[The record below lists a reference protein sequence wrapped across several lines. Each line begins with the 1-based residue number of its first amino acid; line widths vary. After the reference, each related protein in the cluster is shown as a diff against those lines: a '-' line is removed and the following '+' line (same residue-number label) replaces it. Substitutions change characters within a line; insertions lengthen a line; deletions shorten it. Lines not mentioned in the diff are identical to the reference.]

1 MASTVF
7 VAERDEVVN
16 APPPARISVTDLL
29 MVCMALLWGVNF
41 IVVKFATGI
50 FAPLAFNSARILLAV
65 VVLWAIFVARGAQL
79 PPRAQL
85 RGMLALGMLGNGL
98 YQILWVE
105 GMARTRAS
113 DAALLIAASPAFIEI
128 IGWIRGDERTG
139 LRGIAGIALSLT
151 GIGLIVSAAPAS
163 AGNRSSLAGNALI
176 LASVLCW
183 SLYSVGLRPFTETV
197 DGLTLSAV
205 TMTGGL
211 VPMLIAATPSLL
223 ATSWGSVSA
232 VGWGAVGYSGI
243 IALVVAYLFFYRGVR
258 VLGPTR
264 AAMYSNLQPIFA
276 MTAAW
281 AMLGEVP
288 HARQLLGGAC
298 IVGGL
303 LLTRMPSRQAA
314 VHE

>member
-1 MASTVF
+1 MASTAYVT
-7 VAERDEVVN
+7 ERDHVEN

-50 FAPLAFNSARILLAV
+50 FAPLAFNSARIVLAV
-65 VVLWAIFVARGAQL
+65 VVLWGIFFARGASL
-79 PPRAQL
+79 PPRVQL

-128 IGWIRGDERTG
+128 IGWVRGQERTG
-139 LRGIAGIALSLT
+139 LRGIAGITLSLA
-151 GIGLIVSAAPAS
+151 GIGLIVSAAPAGGS
-163 AGNRSSLAGNALI
+163 NRSTLAGNALI
-176 LASVLCW
+176 LGSVLCW
-183 SLYSVGLRPFTETV
+183 SLYSVGLRPYTEKI

-205 TMTGGL
+205 TMTGGM
-211 VPMLIAATPSLL
+211 VPMLLAATPSIA
-223 ATSWGSVSA
+223 ATN
-232 VGWGAVGYSGI
+232 WGAVSAAGWSAVAYSGI

-264 AAMYSNLQPIFA
+264 AAMYSNLQPLFA

-288 HARQLLGGAC
+288 HAPQLLGGLC
-298 IVGGL
+298 IIGGL
-303 LLTRMPSRQAA
+303 LLTRMTSHRAA